1 MATEIRRY
9 FCRFVRREVEA
20 VTQPSS
26 WTVNGEEII
35 ACLGLDTECYDYD
48 CRFCHD
54 TFGDG
59 LTEMDVSLPPLLE
72 EVKDYLC
79 RSPHLDLDR
88 LSVIDVRIGLFFT
101 GVRLNTGH
109 GGVAFTPRA
118 EMPPAVCCPTS
129 AARQPQAGRLLERSI
144 YEFMGLSSDPNP
156 LLRAVGIATLNAL
169 SQLVMEREGE
179 NGRHAVWH
187 QDAFEL
193 LNIQPSDSVGMVG
206 AFPPYLKR
214 LKNAVRALHLFER
227 DHSVLKEEELPFLRR
242 LDESPV
248 LLPQCDVVIISG
260 AALVTATLDHLLSLV
275 TNAREVA
282 VIGPTA
288 SLIPEPFFAR
298 GVTVMGGIRITD
310 ADRMM
315 RVISEG
321 GSGYFLLKECAE
333 RVNFIRTPRSPLA
346 KTSST
351 GGD

>member
-20 VTQPSS
+20 VTEPSS

-59 LTEMDVSLPPLLE
+59 LTEMDVSLTPLIE
-72 EVKDYLC
+72 EVKDCLY
-79 RSPHLDLDR
+79 RSPHVDLDR

-118 EMPPAVCCPTS
+118 EIPPAVCCPTS

-144 YEFMGLSSDPNP
+144 YEFMGLSSNANP

-169 SQLVMEREGE
+169 SQLAMEQAGGD
-179 NGRHAVWH
+179 GRCVVPN

-193 LNIQPSDSVGMVG
+193 LNIQPSDRVGMVG
-206 AFPPYLKR
+206 AFAPYLKR
-214 LKNAVRALHLFER
+214 LKNTVRTLHLFER
-227 DHSVLKEEELPFLRR
+227 DHNVLKEEELPFLRR
-242 LDESPV
+242 LDESPA
-248 LLPQCDVVIISG
+248 LLPQCDVIIISG
-260 AALVTATLDHLLSLV
+260 AALVTATLGHLLSLV

-298 GVTVMGGIRITD
+298 GVTVMGGIRITN

-321 GSGYFLLKECAE
+321 GSGYFLVKECAE
-333 RVNFIRTPRSPLA
+333 RVNFIRSHRPPRA
-346 KTSST
+346 QTSST
-351 GGD
+351 I